1 MHKWEKNRGWKMKG
15 VPLSTIPM
23 AAEGDQRIFL
33 LPFPTPVPPI
43 RKQGHTPCCPEGPL
57 FSCLLLALQCWG
69 WNHCC
74 VWGEFVPRNLWII
87 RHMMLESAVGP
98 DKVGGRQG
106 KSLKFWTNSFS
117 FVCIQKCWQDAYGT
131 VSAMVTLEDPSQDL
145 SCSRAVF
152 QSETFPGSN
161 QQ

>member
-1 MHKWEKNRGWKMKG
+1 
-15 VPLSTIPM
+15 
-23 AAEGDQRIFL
+23 
-33 LPFPTPVPPI
+33 
-43 RKQGHTPCCPEGPL
+43 
-57 FSCLLLALQCWG
+57 
-69 WNHCC
+69 
-74 VWGEFVPRNLWII
+74 
-87 RHMMLESAVGP
+87 MMLESGVGP